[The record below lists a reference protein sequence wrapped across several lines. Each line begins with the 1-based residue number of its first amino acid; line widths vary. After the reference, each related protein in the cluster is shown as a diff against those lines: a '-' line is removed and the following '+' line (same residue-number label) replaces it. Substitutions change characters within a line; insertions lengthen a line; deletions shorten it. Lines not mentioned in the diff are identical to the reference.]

1 MAQAGIV
8 GQATD
13 LAMVNAGWV
22 ATVSAYLNL
31 VPKARIPEAV
41 REAKGDAEVVKGDA
55 EVVDSISEADL
66 PAFLTNGLPVEGVS
80 TLAAE

>member
-1 MAQAGIV
+1 MAQAGTV

-13 LAMVNAGWV
+13 LATVKAGWV
-22 ATVSAYLNL
+22 PTVSAYLNL
-31 VPKARIPEAV
+31 VPQARIPEAV
-41 REAKGDAEVVKGDA
+41 REAKGDA